1 MKTLLIDPRNTT
13 KPYNFCLLSTLKN
26 KNYPFRFFGY
36 IPGDWREKSPVKENN
51 LFLPLSRGI
60 FENKKTQRFI
70 ANFTQTM
77 EILFGHV
84 RLRRKLDSNTIL
96 HFLWFTAP
104 SIEQHIIP
112 YLSKARILHTAHNLL
127 PHRDYPGDFEIFKK
141 IYSYMEKIFVHD
153 NETKNK
159 LEKTFDISTPII
171 TIPHGNVEIFYR
183 IFDTT
188 TDSESKSFYSQMFP
202 HLKRPIFLF
211 MGPIKKYKGFETLLS
226 AINVLNKK
234 NLKYSVIIKDKTRKR
249 IKNLYCLNSSP
260 SYSNL
265 GLIYRNVDAVIL
277 PHRKVSQSITLF
289 EAGYFKKAV
298 IVSAVGGFP
307 ETVRDKKDGFIF
319 KKGDSEALAKRM
331 ENLIDADPKQIVTM
345 GENFKDHLI
354 KKFSWD
360 DIAETLIKIYQSYA
374 NF

>member
-1 MKTLLIDPRNTT
+1 MKTLLIDPGNTT

-60 FENKKTQRFI
+60 FENKKTQQFI
-70 ANFTQTM
+70 ANFTQTF
-77 EILFGHV
+77 EIFFGHT
-84 RLRRKLDSNTIL
+84 RMRGKLDSKTIL

-112 YLSKARILHTAHNLL
+112 HLSKARILHTAHNLL
-127 PHRDYPGDFEIFKK
+127 PHREYPGDFEIFKK

-159 LEKTFDISTPII
+159 LKEMFAISTPVIK
-171 TIPHGNVEIFYR
+171 IPHGNVEIFYKT
-183 IFDTT
+183 FDTT
-188 TDSESKSFYSQMFP
+188 TDSESKSFYSKTFP
-202 HLKRPIFLF
+202 SLKRPLFLF

-226 AINVLNKK
+226 AVNLLNKK
-234 NLKYSVIIKDKTRKR
+234 NLEYSVIIKDKIRKKT
-249 IKNLYCLNSSP
+249 KNLYYLNFSP

-298 IVSAVGGFP
+298 IVSNSGGFP
-307 ETVRDKKDGFIF
+307 ETVRDNKDGFIF
-319 KKGDSEALAKRM
+319 EKGNSEALAKKM
-331 ENLIDADPKQIVTM
+331 ENLIDINPKQIITM

-354 KKFSWD
+354 KEYSWD
-360 DIAETLIKIYQSYA
+360 NITEKLIKIYQDHS